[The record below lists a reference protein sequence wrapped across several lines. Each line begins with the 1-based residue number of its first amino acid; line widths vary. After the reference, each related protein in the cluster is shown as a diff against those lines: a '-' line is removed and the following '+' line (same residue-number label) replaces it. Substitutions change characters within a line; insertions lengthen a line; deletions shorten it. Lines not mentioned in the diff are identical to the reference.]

1 MIKWSLL
8 IDKLIWFFILLLF
21 CSFYI
26 FNSNTYSRFILLGIT
41 VIIGGLL
48 LVKYNGR
55 IPLYW
60 HSFHSM
66 VCLFVAFCLFSYM
79 WSIDPVGPLL
89 NAFIISQIFI
99 CMSVLYIYFVNFK
112 TTEPLLNIIAWG
124 GYLTALYSIFY
135 YGPSNI
141 RYILLSA
148 GRLTNAFTNVN
159 SLGMLMAIS
168 AIISGYQILFNK
180 FQLKHLL
187 VIPTIMVLAAA
198 GSRTGLLAFLIGIIL
213 IVLIKFSK
221 RNWVLS
227 LFQYISVGIVTFL
240 ILKILLGTVIFEGI
254 NGRVETL
261 FNLFR
266 GNGEIDGSTMTRHW
280 MIRIGWQQFLDTPFL
295 GIGIGSSGL
304 LLLRTMGWETYLHNN
319 YIEMLACGGL
329 VGTVLYYSL
338 FILPAVRLFKQ
349 RSVPFS
355 ETYLCLIL
363 IFIMLLMDFG
373 TVSYYV
379 KSTYFY
385 LMLFFVQV
393 EINKR
398 YLKEQQNGKI

>member
-66 VCLFVAFCLFSYM
+66 VYLFVAFCLFSYM
-79 WSIDPVGPLL
+79 WSIDSVGPLL
-89 NAFIISQIFI
+89 NAFIIGQIFI

-349 RSVPFS
+349 RSVHFS